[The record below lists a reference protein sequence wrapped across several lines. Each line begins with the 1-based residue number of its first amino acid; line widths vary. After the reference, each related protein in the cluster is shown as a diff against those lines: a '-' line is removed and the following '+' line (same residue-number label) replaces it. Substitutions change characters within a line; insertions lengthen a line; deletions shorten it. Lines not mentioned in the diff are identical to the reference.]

1 MASNAPN
8 NDPFVAEQPPFIRR
22 LDAAL
27 GGAGADRAGWVL
39 WAVIAAA
46 LAIIITAAPG
56 KRTVFEAYAV
66 GSQRFEA
73 RQPLYDSDVFGG
85 FVYSPAFAA
94 MFVPFEAVPRAM
106 GESVWRWTNV
116 AVFALALFR
125 LARHVLRPGW
135 PRLFLAMSL
144 LCLPA
149 SLAALR
155 NGQLN
160 TMLAGCLIHAAL
172 DIASGRRWG
181 ASGWLSLAIVLKPI
195 GVVPALLA
203 CATFP
208 GLIPRVAVLT
218 GALLALPLLAAP
230 ADYVVEQYRLFAHYL
245 TDRAADRIGTPDNRF
260 ADLRGGLLAMGIETP
275 AGPWKFVRA
284 GLALAT
290 LAWWWLAARRL
301 PIREAVLWLVAL
313 SAAYLMLCN
322 PANERNSYILLA
334 PAIACWGVTRLH
346 EPGARAVGASCIG
359 LCLLFGLP
367 ALGGPVYRAT
377 AGWIPPLI
385 AVVFVTILAFEFVR
399 LSRARGPRDHDPAAV
414 SAGGG

>member
-1 MASNAPN
+1 MMPEARPV
-8 NDPFVAEQPPFIRR
+8 DTPELTQPPLVRR
-22 LDAAL
+22 LDTLL
-27 GGAGADRAGWVL
+27 GGPGSDRAGGVL
-39 WAVIAAA
+39 WAVIALV
-46 LAIIITAAPG
+46 LAVIITAAPG

-73 RQPLYDSDVFGG
+73 REALYDSDVFGG

-94 MFVPFEAVPRAM
+94 MFVPFEAVPRAV

-135 PRLFLAMSL
+135 PRLFLAVSL

-172 DIASGRRWG
+172 DIASGRRWA
-181 ASGWLSLAIVLKPI
+181 ASAWLSLAIVLKPI
-195 GVVPALLA
+195 GVVPAMLA

-208 GLIPRVAVLT
+208 GLIPRVALLT
-218 GALLALPLLAAP
+218 GVLLALPFLTAP
-230 ADYVVEQYRLFAHYL
+230 ADFVVEQYRLFAHYL

-260 ADLRGGLLAMGIETP
+260 ADLRGGLLAMGVETP
-275 AGPWKFVRA
+275 AEPWKFVRA
-284 GLALAT
+284 GLALGT
-290 LAWWWLAARRL
+290 LAWWWLAVRRL
-301 PIREAVLWLVAL
+301 PLREAALWLVAL

-322 PANERNSYILLA
+322 PANERNSYILLV

-346 EPGARAVGASCIG
+346 EPGLRAIGATCIG
-359 LCLLFGLP
+359 LCLLFALP

-385 AVVFVTILAFEFVR
+385 TVLFVGVLAVDFALACR
-399 LSRARGPRDHDPAAV
+399 RAPHAGGRGGVNPAA
-414 SAGGG
+414 G